1 MKSVAAALA
10 LALLASARARAQ
22 EPFHAWLTPSRP
34 EAAPLRRAANPEIE
48 WVTIP
53 GGSFVMGAPDAG
65 ANALP
70 RHDVTIK
77 TFQMTK
83 TLVTVEQYGACVEA
97 GACTPAG
104 TGGYCNWSVPQQYPV
119 NCVVWE
125 QAKKFAAWAGARLP
139 TEAEWEFAARDGGK
153 DQTYPWGEG
162 APTCERAVLKDCGS
176 GTAPVCSTPL
186 GNTKQGL
193 CDMAGNVW
201 EWVEDSYHETYQGAP
216 SDGSAWTAPASAY
229 RVLRGG
235 SFFYDGAKLKAAG
248 RGFGDPD
255 YRRGDFGF
263 RLARPGK

>member
-1 MKSVAAALA
+1 MVT
-10 LALLASARARAQ
+10 SAFAPIQGGWFSMGTERGQEDERPPHRVFVDSFELGVFPVTRAQ
-22 EPFHAWLTPSRP
+22 YE
-34 EAAPLRRAANPEIE
+34 
-48 WVTIP
+48 
-53 GGSFVMGAPDAG
+53 SFVEATGHE
-65 ANALP
+65 LP
-70 RHDVTIK
+70 RDWSHPPFAQPDLPVVGVSW
-77 TFQMTK
+77 
-83 TLVTVEQYGACVEA
+83 LDAVA
-97 GACTPAG
+97 
-104 TGGYCNWSVPQQYPV
+104 YC
-119 NCVVWE
+119 
-125 QAKKFAAWAGARLP
+125 AWRSTDHGRPIRLP